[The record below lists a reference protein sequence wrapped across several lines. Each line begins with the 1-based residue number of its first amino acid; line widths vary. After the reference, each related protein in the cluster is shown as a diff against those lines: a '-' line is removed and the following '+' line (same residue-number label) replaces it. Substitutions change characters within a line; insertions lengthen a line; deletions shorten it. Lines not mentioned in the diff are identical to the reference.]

1 MRMLSSNSSVLRPI
15 STCDIDSMA
24 LQTTSLPRP
33 MVNTNPTP
41 VMPSSALVEIST
53 YAEE

>member
-1 MRMLSSNSSVLRPI
+1 MRMLSSSSSVLRPI

-33 MVNTNPTP
+33 MVNTNPT